1 MSVSTSVHFDR
12 DALGHVIAE
21 RRAALEDR
29 HRPWQPLTLGAL
41 LDRAVERYADRP
53 YVVTDEVTL
62 SYAALGEQAAAIARG
77 LVRHGLAVG
86 DRVLL
91 VLPNGPEVVALRF
104 AFARVGVVAVPVNPQ
119 LRSEELAEIIRQA
132 EPVGLVTAE
141 TYRGLDLH
149 ANLDPILPGWRAEAP
164 TDDEP
169 TDAERADAERAEA
182 GVRLV
187 ITLSG
192 AVAPGNGI
200 YDVVTLDALRTDPDP
215 VLDAE
220 LARRAATFSP
230 YDVTTLFFTSGTTGR
245 PKGVVSTH
253 DMETR
258 SAYGSAYT
266 RGFQDGRRIFFALPL
281 HHVFAYIEGLLASMY
296 VGGAVIIHPVF
307 DPAAS
312 LAAIE
317 RHQASEALFVPTM
330 SLAVIDAAR
339 RNSYDLGSLHSVMSA
354 AQAAPL
360 RLWTEL
366 RELLGV
372 TQLVTGYGMT
382 ETSAATTFTMPTDP
396 DTFLTETVG
405 RPKPGG
411 AAGDLVE
418 YAVADAETG
427 ELLPAGAFGELVARG
442 PIVAGGY
449 FRRPEETASAVLADG
464 WLRSGDLGTIREDG
478 YLVVG
483 GRSKEV
489 YKRGGE
495 LVMPAE
501 VEERLTSL
509 PEVAQA
515 HVVGVPDERMGE
527 VGCAWIV
534 PAEGAEPDADAL
546 IAYCA
551 EHLARFKVPAYIL
564 FTTAAELPLTASGK
578 VQKFLLGARASEQLG
593 LMP

>member
-1 MSVSTSVHFDR
+1 MSVSTSVSFDR
-12 DALGHVIAE
+12 DALGQAIAE
-21 RRAALEDR
+21 RREALEER

-41 LDRAVERYADRP
+41 LDSAVERYGDRP
-53 YVVTDEVTL
+53 YVITDEVTL
-62 SYAALGEQAAAIARG
+62 SYAELAERASALARG
-77 LVRHGLAVG
+77 LVRHGVMVG

-104 AFARVGVVAVPVNPQ
+104 ALAKAGAVAVPVNPQ
-119 LRSEELAEIIRQA
+119 LRSEELAEIMRQA
-132 EPVGLVTAE
+132 EPVGVVTAE

-149 ANLDPILPGWRAEAP
+149 ANLDPILPGWRAEAA
-164 TDDEP
+164 TD
-169 TDAERADAERAEA
+169 TNTAET

-187 ITLSG
+187 VTLG
-192 AVAPGNGI
+192 GPVAPGAGA
-200 YDVVTLDALRTDPDP
+200 YDVVTLDALRSDPDP

-220 LARRAATFSP
+220 LGRRAETTTP
-230 YDVTTLFFTSGTTGR
+230 HDVTTLFFTSGTTGR

-266 RGFQDGRRIFFALPL
+266 RGFEDGRRILFALPL

-296 VGGAVIIHPVF
+296 VGGAVVVQSVF
-307 DPAAS
+307 DPEAS

-317 RHQASEALFVPTM
+317 RHRATEALFVPTM
-330 SLAVIDAAR
+330 SLAVVDAAR
-339 RNSYDLGSLHSVMSA
+339 RTPYDLGSLHSVMSA
-354 AQAAPL
+354 AQAAPA
-360 RLWTEL
+360 RLWIEL

-372 TQLVTGYGMT
+372 TQLVTAYGMT

-396 DTFLTETVG
+396 DAFLTETVG
-405 RPKPGG
+405 RAKPGG

-418 YAVADAETG
+418 YAVADPDTG
-427 ELLPAGAFGELVARG
+427 ELLPAGSFGELVARG

-449 FRRPEETASAVLADG
+449 FRRPEETAAAVLPGG

-478 YLVVG
+478 YLVIG

-495 LVMPAE
+495 LVMPVE

-534 PAEGAEPDADAL
+534 PADGAEPEPDAL

-551 EHLARFKVPAYIL
+551 EHLARFKVPAYVL

-578 VQKFLLGARASEQLG
+578 VQKFHLSARACEQLG
-593 LMP
+593 LNR

>member
-1 MSVSTSVHFDR
+1 MSVSTSARFDR
-12 DALGHVIAE
+12 DALGSAIAE
-21 RRAALEDR
+21 RRGALEAR
-29 HRPWQPLTLGAL
+29 HRPWQPLTLGGL
-41 LDRAVERYADRP
+41 LDRAVEQYADRP
-53 YVVTDEVTL
+53 YVITDDVTL
-62 SYAALGEQAAAIARG
+62 SYAELGEQASALARG
-77 LVRHGLAVG
+77 LVRHGATVG

-104 AFARVGVVAVPVNPQ
+104 AFARAGVVAVPVNPQ
-119 LRSEELAEIIRQA
+119 LHSEELAEIIRQA
-132 EPVGLVTAE
+132 EPVGVVTAE

-149 ANLDPILPGWRAEAP
+149 ANLDPILPGWRAEAA
-164 TDDEP
+164 TD
-169 TDAERADAERAEA
+169 TDPADTA
-182 GVRLV
+182 VRLV
-187 ITLSG
+187 VTLG
-192 AVAPGNGI
+192 GPVAPGAGA

-220 LARRAATFSP
+220 LGRRADTTTP
-230 YDVTTLFFTSGTTGR
+230 HDVTTLFFTSGTTGR

-266 RGFQDGRRIFFALPL
+266 RGFEDGRRILFALPL

-296 VGGAVIIHPVF
+296 VGGAVVVQPMF

-317 RHQASEALFVPTM
+317 RHRATEALFVPTM

-339 RNSYDLGSLHSVMSA
+339 RTSYDLGSLHSVMSA

-382 ETSAATTFTMPTDP
+382 ETSAATTFTMPTDA

-418 YAVADAETG
+418 YAVADPETG
-427 ELLPAGAFGELVARG
+427 ELLPPGSFGELVARG

-464 WLRSGDLGTIREDG
+464 WLRSGDLGMIREDG
-478 YLVVG
+478 YLLIG

-534 PAEGAEPDADAL
+534 PADGAEPDPDAL

-551 EHLARFKVPAYIL
+551 EHLARFKVPAYVL
-564 FTTAAELPLTASGK
+564 FTTAADLPLTASAK
-578 VQKFLLGARASEQLG
+578 VQKFHLSARASEQLR
-593 LMP
+593 LQR